1 MSLLTH
7 RAYWRWSAGVQLARL
22 PATMA
27 PLAFTL
33 LTTATTGS
41 YRLGGVLMSI
51 YIVGEM
57 AGAVP
62 VARLLDRAG
71 LSRGLTVLLLLTA
84 AGFALLGAAAA
95 AHAPNAALL
104 ALVVVPGAVA
114 GALSGG
120 FRTLLADT
128 IDDALLP
135 RAVSVDAM
143 ILEGVL
149 VGGPVLVTLIDLAGP
164 LVPIVAM
171 AVVCVLAAVLVPRR
185 TREHER
191 AEFLDDV
198 PPPRRT
204 AYLPWLCCAFTVG
217 LLLSTIEV
225 APLPL
230 VQRLGA
236 SAAAAPVVIT
246 MLSGAS
252 IVGSALYAWRGKAGD
267 PRIFLAGFVAGGLV
281 LAADLG
287 WPGLIASVAVIGGCT
302 GPLVAATSVNL
313 QRLLPKDRRSAGFS
327 LSFTVQ
333 ACGFGLGS
341 LAVGVLPLSLA
352 PLLGVCSAA
361 IAAGMLVVKPGCGP
375 LFTWCGGLGGFAGRC
390 GVRGRQW
397 RAGGGRSGRR
407 RSGGWMGGR

>member
-1 MSLLTH
+1 MSLFTH

-41 YRLGGVLMSI
+41 YRLGGVLMSV
-51 YIVGEM
+51 YVVAEM

-62 VARLLDRAG
+62 VGRLIDRVG
-71 LSRGLTVLLLLTA
+71 VTRGLPALLLLTA
-84 AGFALLGAAAA
+84 VGFGVLASAASAD
-95 AHAPNAALL
+95 APNAVLL
-104 ALVVVPGAVA
+104 ALVLLPGVAA

-128 IDDALLP
+128 VDDDLLP
-135 RAVSVDAM
+135 RAISVDAM
-143 ILEGVL
+143 LLEGVL
-149 VGGPVLVTLIDLAGP
+149 IGGPALVALLDLAGS
-164 LVPIVAM
+164 LVPLIAM
-171 AVVCVLAAVLVPRR
+171 AVACVCAAVLVPRHGGE
-185 TREHER
+185 RER
-191 AEFLDDV
+191 VDSA
-198 PPPRRT
+198 PSPG
-204 AYLPWLCCAFTVG
+204 AGGYLPWLCCAFTVG

-236 SAAAAPVVIT
+236 SETAAPIVIVV
-246 MLSGAS
+246 LSGAS
-252 IVGSALYAWRGKAGD
+252 ILGSALYAWRGKTGD
-267 PRIFLAGFVAGGLV
+267 PRLFLGGFVLGGLALAGDF
-281 LAADLG
+281 G

-313 QRLLPKDRRSAGFS
+313 QRLLPKNRRSAGFS

-341 LAVGVLPLSLA
+341 LAVGVLPLWLA
-352 PLLGVCSAA
+352 PVFGVFAAA
-361 IAAGMLVVKPGCGP
+361 IAGAMLVAKP
-375 LFTWCGGLGGFAGRC
+375 AGAI
-390 GVRGRQW
+390 GTTSVT
-397 RAGGGRSGRR
+397 S
-407 RSGGWMGGR
+407 